1 MIYEYECSAC
11 KQRVE
16 HWLKVAD
23 RDNPPACDSCGGTLR
38 QIITPPVVLFD
49 GADPD
54 FPTAADKWE
63 KDRYRTMARE
73 QQSLREN
80 GDYYPN
86 ARHW

>member
-1 MIYEYECSAC
+1 VIYEYECSAC

-23 RDNPPACDSCGGTLR
+23 RDNPGACTSCGATLQR
-38 QIITPPVVLFD
+38 VITPPVVLFD

-73 QQSLREN
+73 QQSLRES